1 MTLELLLFYLFGGA
15 MLASAIGVVTVRNP
29 VHAVLLLILTFF
41 NCALLWILLKA
52 EFLGITLIL
61 VYVGAVMVLFLFV
74 VMMLDLNMTPLRE
87 GFSRY
92 LPVGALVA
100 GVMAVEM
107 IALLGARYFGA
118 AQFAAPAAGGELL
131 RDGSNTA
138 AIGYLLF
145 TEYVF
150 PFEVASIIL
159 LVAMVAAIALTLRT
173 RSGVRVQEPAKQS
186 AVTKAER
193 LRIVKVASQ
202 KQQKQEGG
210 A

>member
-1 MTLELLLFYLFGGA
+1 MTIEIILFYLFGGA
-15 MLASAIGVVTVRNP
+15 MLLSAIGVVTVRNP
-29 VHAVLLLILTFF
+29 VHAALLLVLTFF

-52 EFLGITLIL
+52 EFLGIALIL

-74 VMMLDLNMTPLRE
+74 VMMLDINMAPLRE

-100 GVMAVEM
+100 AIMAAELVT
-107 IALLGARYFGA
+107 LLGSRYFGA
-118 AQFAAPAAGGELL
+118 TQFAAPAAGGELL

-138 AIGYLLF
+138 AVGHLLF

-150 PFEVASIIL
+150 PFEIASLIL
-159 LVAMVAAIALTLRT
+159 LVAVVAAIALTH
-173 RSGVRVQEPAKQS
+173 RSRKGVRVQDPAQQS
-186 AVTKAER
+186 EVTKADR
-193 LRIVKVASQ
+193 LRIVKMPA
-202 KQQKQEGG
+202 QQRQEG